1 MGTKSIKSN
10 AGFFGMHRS
19 LGLLMSVATLV
30 ASSAGV
36 WILFSPV
43 ETISWAGVS
52 GLLGYALGQALPL
65 LLIAFIGLR
74 MLRALPAESSLP
86 KWAELRYGRIMGFV
100 CLLISLFYLTVFLA
114 AELTAIGKAGALLT
128 PLPGWTIVALITFLT
143 WTYTNRGGFRLVVL
157 TDLLQ
162 LSILIPILL
171 VIFGVAIYSS
181 PRPLLSNIIAD
192 EPQLLSLSFV
202 PGLKFAATLIIAIVA
217 AQVFNQSLW
226 QRVYA
231 ARDDVTMRNA
241 FIIAGLLM
249 IPLVLACG
257 YLGLLARDAQ
267 VGLED
272 PEVGIFALLLEY
284 DALWLVAGLGIA
296 ALLLVMSSAD
306 SILNALSSL
315 VSEELGRH
323 KDAKATSVS
332 PDSNQVS
339 RARWITSG
347 FAIVI
352 ALIASQGWSV
362 LYLFLIADLV
372 CAAAVVPI
380 FIGLYNN
387 RIHQFG
393 ACISIG
399 LGLVCGI
406 LFMLRPDLSTPLISN
421 PIGSS
426 WLLSFSSAL
435 LISSFSAL
443 AFIWVGSRNKVSLKS
458 S

>member
-1 MGTKSIKSN
+1 MKTNLQKTTSS
-10 AGFFGMHRS
+10 FFGMHRS
-19 LGLLMSVATLV
+19 LGLMTSVATLV

-74 MLRALPAESSLP
+74 MLRVLPAESSLP
-86 KWAELRYGRIMGFV
+86 RWAEIRYGSKMRVI
-100 CLLISLFYLTVFLA
+100 CLLISLFYLTIFLA
-114 AELTAIGKAGALLT
+114 AELTAIGKAGTLLT
-128 PLPGWTIVALITFLT
+128 SLPGWLIIASITFLT
-143 WTYTNRGGFRLVVL
+143 WSYTNRGGFKLVVL

-162 LSILIPILL
+162 FAVLIPML
-171 VIFGVAIYSS
+171 VIVFAV
-181 PRPLLSNIIAD
+181 IIAVSPQPALTNLIAN
-192 EPQLLSLSFV
+192 EPHLVSLSFV
-202 PGLKFAATLIIAIVA
+202 PGIKFAATLIIAIVA

-231 ARDDVTMRNA
+231 AKDDATMRNA
-241 FIIAGLLM
+241 FIIAALLM

-267 VGLED
+267 VGLAD
-272 PEVGIFALLLEY
+272 PEIGIFALLLEY
-284 DALWLVAGLGIA
+284 NALWLVVGLGII

-315 VSEELGRH
+315 VTEELNKYGNP
-323 KDAKATSVS
+323 KSEYELELNKIK
-332 PDSNQVS
+332 

-347 FAIVI
+347 FALVI
-352 ALIASQGWSV
+352 AIIAAQGWSV

-380 FIGLYNN
+380 FIGLYSE
-387 RIHQFG
+387 RIKQDG

-399 LGLVCGI
+399 LGLIFGI

-426 WLLSFSSAL
+426 WLLSFSAAL
-435 LISSFSAL
+435 VISSAASLIFIGL
-443 AFIWVGSRNKVSLKS
+443 AKENK
-458 S
+458 

>member
-1 MGTKSIKSN
+1 MATNLTKSNNS
-10 AGFFGMHRS
+10 FFGMQRS
-19 LGLLMSVATLV
+19 FGLAISVATLV

-65 LLIAFIGLR
+65 LLIAFVGLR
-74 MLRALPAESSLP
+74 MLRVLPTESSLP
-86 KWAELRYGRIMGFV
+86 QWAEIRYGRIMGII
-100 CLLISLFYLTVFLA
+100 CLVISLFYLTVFLA
-114 AELTAIGKAGALLT
+114 AELTAIGKAATLLT
-128 PLPGWTIVALITFLT
+128 SVPSSIIIAGITLIT
-143 WTYTNRGGFRLVVL
+143 WSYTNRGGFRLVVL

-162 LSILIPILL
+162 LAVLIPILVL
-171 VIFGVAIYSS
+171 VFAVVIISS
-181 PRPLLSNIIAD
+181 PQPPLSNIIAN
-192 EPQLLSLSFV
+192 EPHLVSFSFV

-231 ARDDVTMRNA
+231 AKDDATMRNA

-267 VGLED
+267 VGLD
-272 PEVGIFALLLEY
+272 NPEVGIFALLLEY
-284 DALWLVAGLGIA
+284 DALWLVAGLGII

-315 VSEELGRH
+315 VTEELGKHR
-323 KDAKATSVS
+323 KDKSGDAKSGSESQLDKVK
-332 PDSNQVS
+332 
-339 RARWITSG
+339 RARWITSC
-347 FAIVI
+347 FALVI
-352 ALIASQGWSV
+352 AVIAAQGWSV
-362 LYLFLIADLV
+362 LYLFLIADLA

-380 FIGLYNN
+380 FIGLYNK
-387 RIHQFG
+387 RIQQGG

-399 LGLVCGI
+399 LGLIFGI

-435 LISSFSAL
+435 LISSASVLICIGL
-443 AFIWVGSRNKVSLKS
+443 AKQK
-458 S
+458 